1 MTGVDEGNKG
11 NKNHKIILTSWQKW
25 KKAQNI
31 VSVMIV
37 NWIYQITSPFKQ
49 STFPQMFLD
58 TVSVLD

>member
-37 NWIYQITSPFKQ
+37 NWIYQITSPFKR